1 MIGVKRSTKSH
12 EAAELLLVSFRV
24 SSWIVLMPAEERTK
38 PNQDTTDYRSF
49 TFPLVIRSNI
59 LTIWLARN
67 FRRNVSNM
75 RRSNYLII
83 AIQLFLLVLLVAA
96 ASPAQT
102 GTSLSS
108 DISYTVAMSKPYTH
122 LFEIEVRV
130 KIPANLQ
137 VPNESDLVMPVWTP
151 GSYLIREFER
161 HVQDFA
167 ADADG
172 RALDWTKTDKDTW
185 RVKTGGARQWR
196 ATYRVYANELS
207 VRTSE
212 LNSDHAFWN
221 NATLLMYPAGHLNAP
236 STLRIVPLS
245 GWKIATGLPVVAGQP
260 NTFHAE
266 NFDILYDSPFEVSN
280 FKELDFQVR
289 GVAHRIIIDGEG
301 NYDPE
306 RLRADTQKIVEAE
319 AAMFGGIPYHD
330 YTFILHLRSNTG
342 GGLEHL
348 NSTALG
354 FKRFGFANEDGYHRF
369 QALVAHEF
377 FHLWNVK
384 RIRPDALGPFDYT
397 KENYTRLLW
406 VAEGITEYYGQLMV
420 RRAGLISDQDYLQ
433 HLAKQIQEF
442 QETPGRAVMSA
453 EEASFDSWIKF
464 YRPDENTVNSQIS
477 YYDKGELLG
486 LLLDLN
492 IRRRTNNAKSL
503 DDVMGYLY
511 TEFFRQGRNY
521 TPADFQ
527 KACELAAG
535 VRLDDFFSKYVRGKD
550 DLVSVYNQMLVGA
563 GLRLEQD
570 GIGIGL
576 DEGDRIVHL
585 KAFLGADLEDKPDG
599 DFIVIKSVRAGS
611 PAYEQGLNAKDK
623 IIALDGAR
631 VDKEVF
637 EALIAAKR
645 PGDTVK
651 ITVFRFDDVR
661 TFDIR
666 LAGAIDAPY
675 RIVPVLQP
683 GEDQK
688 RIYQGWINK

>member
-1 MIGVKRSTKSH
+1 
-12 EAAELLLVSFRV
+12 
-24 SSWIVLMPAEERTK
+24 
-38 PNQDTTDYRSF
+38 
-49 TFPLVIRSNI
+49 
-59 LTIWLARN
+59 
-67 FRRNVSNM
+67 M
-75 RRSNYLII
+75 RRSNYLLT
-83 AIQLFLLVLLVAA
+83 AALLACVIVFGG
-96 ASPAQT
+96 SSSDAQT
-102 GTSLSS
+102 AAPLSS
-108 DISYTVAMSKPYTH
+108 AISYTVAMSKPHTH
-122 LFEIEVRV
+122 LFEVEVRV

-137 VPNESDLVMPVWTP
+137 APNESDLVMPVWTP

-172 RALDWTKTDKDTW
+172 RALDWTKVDKDTW

-196 ATYRVYANELS
+196 ATYRVYANELT

-221 NATLLMYPAGHLNAP
+221 NATLLMYPAGYLNAP
-236 STLRIVPLS
+236 STLRVVPPS
-245 GWKIATGLPVVAGQP
+245 GWKIATGLPAVPGQQ
-260 NTFHAE
+260 NTFRAE

-280 FKELDFQVR
+280 FKQLDFQVR
-289 GVAHRIIIDGEG
+289 GVAHRIVIDGEG

-306 RLRADTQKIVEAE
+306 RLRADVQKIVEAE
-319 AAMFGGIPYHD
+319 TAMFGGIPYHD

-354 FKRFGFANEDGYHRF
+354 FRRFGFANEVGYQRF

-420 RRAGLISDQDYLQ
+420 RRAGLISDQVYFD
-433 HLAKQIQEF
+433 HLAKQIQDF
-442 QETPGRAVMSA
+442 QETPGRQVMSA
-453 EEASFDSWIKF
+453 EEASFDTWIKF
-464 YRPDENTVNSQIS
+464 YRPDENSVNSQIS

-486 LLLDLN
+486 LLLDLD
-492 IRRRTNNAKSL
+492 IRRRTNNRKSL
-503 DDVMGYLY
+503 DDVMRYLF
-511 TEFFRQGRNY
+511 TEFYQKNRNY

-527 KACELAAG
+527 KACELMAG
-535 VRLDDFFSKYVRGKD
+535 ASLDDWFSRYVRGLD
-550 DLVSVYNQMLVGA
+550 DLGPVYNRMLSGV
-563 GLRLEQD
+563 GLRLEQG

-576 DEGDRIVHL
+576 DKGDRPVRR

-631 VDKEVF
+631 VDKDSF

-645 PGDTVK
+645 PDDMVR
-651 ITVFRFDDVR
+651 IMVFRFDDVR

-666 LAGAIDAPY
+666 LAGQVAGPY
-675 RIVPVLQP
+675 VVIPIAQV
-683 GEDQK
+683 GEQQR
-688 RIYQGWINK
+688 RIYQAWLGGGR